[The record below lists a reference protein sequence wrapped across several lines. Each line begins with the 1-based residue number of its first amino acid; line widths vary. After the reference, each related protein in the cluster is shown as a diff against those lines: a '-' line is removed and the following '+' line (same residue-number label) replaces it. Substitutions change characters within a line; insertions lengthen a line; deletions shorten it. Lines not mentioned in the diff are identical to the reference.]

1 MEALHLLVLRCV
13 ILLDTASFMQFML
26 TAEVEENIQ
35 KKNRNTLDEC
45 AEQGNLKLYNQ
56 TTTTLSINN

>member
-1 MEALHLLVLRCV
+1 
-13 ILLDTASFMQFML
+13 MQFML

-35 KKNRNTLDEC
+35 EKNRNTLDEC

-56 TTTTLSINN
+56 TTTMPSINY